1 VDVPDVVLELARGRE
16 VRLVWENETGG
27 RTYVFGDC
35 YVKCSPRDLEPERS
49 RLEWAGAFM
58 RVPRVLDSGAGWL
71 MTAAIPGTNAVADRW
86 LADPQRAVVA
96 IGSGLRALHDALPV
110 DTCPFSW
117 SVEDRLTRIL
127 VDKDRWHDEHRPLD
141 VETALRVVHGP
152 PSIDRL
158 VVCHGDACA
167 PNTLVGDDGTFCGH
181 VDLGALG
188 VADRWADLA
197 VATWSCDWN
206 YGPGWQPTL
215 LRAYGVE
222 SDPVR
227 TAYYRLLWDL
237 GP

>member
-1 VDVPDVVLELARGRE
+1 VDAPRIVFELARGRD
-16 VRLVWENETGG
+16 VRLVWENEIGG
-27 RTYVFGDC
+27 RTYAVGDC
-35 YVKCSPRDLEPERS
+35 YVKCSARDLAPERL
-49 RLEWAGAFM
+49 RLEWARAFV
-58 RVPRVLDSGAGWL
+58 RVPRVLDAGDGWL
-71 MTAAIPGTNAVADRW
+71 MTTAMRGTNAIADRW
-86 LADPQRAVVA
+86 LGDPERAVVA

-117 SVEDRLTRIL
+117 SIQHRLARID
-127 VDKDRWHDEHRPLD
+127 VDKDRWHEDHRHLD
-141 VETALRVVHGP
+141 VSAALRIVHDP
-152 PSIDRL
+152 PPIDRL

-167 PNTLVGDDGTFCGH
+167 PNTIVDDNGAFCGH

-215 LRAYGVE
+215 LRAYGVAP
-222 SDPVR
+222 DPVR

>member
-1 VDVPDVVLELARGRE
+1 VDIPEIVLEIARGRD
-16 VRLVWENETGG
+16 VRLVWENELGG
-27 RTYVFGDC
+27 RTYAVGDC
-35 YVKCSPRDLEPERS
+35 YVKCSPQDLAPERS
-49 RLEWAGAFM
+49 RLEWAGPFV
-58 RVPRVLDSGAGWL
+58 RVPRVLDSGVGWL
-71 MTAAIPGTNAVADRW
+71 LTAAIPGENAVADRW
-86 LADPQRAVVA
+86 IRDPERAVVA
-96 IGSGLRALHDALPV
+96 IGAGLRALHDALPV
-110 DTCPFSW
+110 DGCPFSW
-117 SVEDRLTRIL
+117 SLRHRLARIQ
-127 VDKDRWHDEHRPLD
+127 VNEDRWHADHRHLD
-141 VETALRVVHGP
+141 VETALRMVHDP
-152 PSIDRL
+152 PPIDRL

-167 PNTLVGDDGTFCGH
+167 PNTILDDGAFRGH

-222 SDPVR
+222 PDPVR

>member
-1 VDVPDVVLELARGRE
+1 VDAPRIVFELARGRD
-16 VRLVWENETGG
+16 VRLVWENEIGG
-27 RTYVFGDC
+27 RTYAVGDC
-35 YVKCSPRDLEPERS
+35 YVKCSARDLAPERL
-49 RLEWAGAFM
+49 RLEWARAFV
-58 RVPRVLDSGAGWL
+58 RVPRVLDAGDGWL
-71 MTAAIPGTNAVADRW
+71 MTTAMRRTNAIADRW
-86 LADPQRAVVA
+86 LGDPERAVVA
-96 IGSGLRALHDALPV
+96 IGSGLRTLHDALPV

-117 SVEDRLTRIL
+117 SIEHRLARID
-127 VDKDRWHDEHRPLD
+127 VDKDRWHEDHRHLD
-141 VETALRVVHGP
+141 VSAALRIVHDP
-152 PSIDRL
+152 PPIDRL

-167 PNTLVGDDGTFCGH
+167 PNTIVDDNGAFCGH

-215 LRAYGVE
+215 LRAYGVAP
-222 SDPVR
+222 DPVR